1 MKFANTTNTPIV
13 PNIDIAAA
21 SALPRINNI
30 TELVVTR
37 RKKEEEKSKAAT
49 RHRDALI
56 ELTEKLAEDAKN
68 GSLKG
73 LGGFADYDSDYM
85 LGLEGSYL
93 MNPESAILPVRR
105 LERRIMDQII
115 EQED

>member
-1 MKFANTTNTPIV
+1 MPDAETLAPT
-13 PNIDIAAA
+13 
-21 SALPRINNI
+21 LPRTNNI
-30 TELVVTR
+30 IEIVVTR
-37 RKKEEEKSKAAT
+37 KTREEEKARAA
-49 RHRDALI
+49 ALLHQADLI
-56 ELTEKLAEDAKN
+56 KLTEKLAADARS
-68 GSLKG
+68 GALKG
-73 LGGFADYDSDYM
+73 LGGFADYDDDYM